1 MSQSRF
7 FRPPQQSRSQET
19 LDRILDAAEQ
29 VLTEKAF
36 GEATLA
42 EIMERAGGLTVG
54 AFYRR
59 YPDKNALLRHLDER
73 FFSEML
79 KRNAEVLDPARWE
92 KSTAREI
99 IDEFCRQAVEV
110 YSTRRGL
117 LRSLFLRART
127 DTVLQQSALHVN
139 EEFLANLRTLLLPR
153 RAEMTHPDPE
163 RAIELGFMMLIGSLR
178 ELIVFG
184 EIWPAP
190 PAHTPALAQEVAR
203 MFCGYLG
210 IG

>member
-1 MSQSRF
+1 MTAQSQF
-7 FRPPQQSRSQET
+7 FKPPQQSRSQET

-29 VLTEKAF
+29 VLAEKAF

-42 EIMERAGGLTVG
+42 EIMERAGVTVG

-73 FFSEML
+73 FFGEML
-79 KRNAEVLDPARWE
+79 TRAKDLLDPARWQQ
-92 KSTAREI
+92 ARVRQVIE
-99 IDEFCRQAVEV
+99 EMSRQAVEV
-110 YSTRRGL
+110 YSSRRGL

-139 EEFLANLRTLLLPR
+139 EQFIARLREVLMPLR
-153 RAEMTHPDPE
+153 EQMTHPDPE
-163 RAIELGFMMLIGSLR
+163 RAIELGFMMMIGSLR
-178 ELIVFG
+178 ELVVFG

-190 PAHTPALAQEVAR
+190 PAHTPALAAEVAR

-210 IG
+210 TE